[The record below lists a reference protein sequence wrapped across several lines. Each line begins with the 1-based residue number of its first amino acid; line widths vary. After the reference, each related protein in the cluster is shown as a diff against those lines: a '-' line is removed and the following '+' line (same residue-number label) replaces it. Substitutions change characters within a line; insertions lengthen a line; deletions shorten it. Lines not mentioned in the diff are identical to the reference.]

1 MESAMFC
8 CITKT
13 FCPETLKLLW
23 GSFYWNPCWNRCEY
37 RDSRVSENKWEPFYW
52 DINYQSSV
60 IPEQRW
66 KVLSISL
73 ILRKRMAME
82 ARNSVSLSQ
91 IYFPI
96 VIEATHTNFNMFSQ
110 WTHIAVQL
118 TITMKTIRWKTFW
131 PKIFGKFPYV
141 TFKKL
146 PRIWVASSK
155 TSMEEFI
162 F

>member
-1 MESAMFC
+1 MNEILDFNLHCKCRSIWTCFGNIIRKMENLFPSAVFLIIMESAMFC

-60 IPEQRW
+60 IPDQRW
-66 KVLSISL
+66 KVLSVSI

-96 VIEATHTNFNMFSQ
+96 VLESTHTNFNMFSQ
-110 WTHIAVQL
+110 WTHIAV
-118 TITMKTIRWKTFW
+118 
-131 PKIFGKFPYV
+131 
-141 TFKKL
+141 
-146 PRIWVASSK
+146 
-155 TSMEEFI
+155 
-162 F
+162 